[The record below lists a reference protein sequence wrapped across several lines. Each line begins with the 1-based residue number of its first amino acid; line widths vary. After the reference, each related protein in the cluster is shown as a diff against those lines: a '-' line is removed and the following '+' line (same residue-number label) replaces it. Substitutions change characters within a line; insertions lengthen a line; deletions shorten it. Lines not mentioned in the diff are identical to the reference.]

1 MSAVDPLL
9 DFDLLR
15 PTERVPSSGRRL
27 RVVEE
32 PSRRR
37 RPKLVYG
44 IVALAG
50 ALAIGTAQMALS
62 IMTTQSSYE
71 LSALS
76 SQQRGLDS
84 QKQMLTDSL
93 AGLSSPQFLAANAA
107 ALGMVI
113 NESPNYLRLSDGA
126 VIGGGQAAAGVSSID
141 ALSRASVPNALVG
154 DTPLV
159 TDPKASM
166 QQGASADTELLRNT
180 PTPPPIT
187 DGLPTP
193 ATH

>member
-1 MSAVDPLL
+1 MSSA
-9 DFDLLR
+9 
-15 PTERVPSSGRRL
+15 
-27 RVVEE
+27 
-32 PSRRR
+32 
-37 RPKLVYG
+37 
-44 IVALAG
+44 
-50 ALAIGTAQMALS
+50 
-62 IMTTQSSYE
+62 
-71 LSALS
+71 ALS
-76 SQQRGLDS
+76 SPHCPPPGGRRARGSGWWSGPPGGARGYSYGVLAVGTAVAIAGAQMGLSILTTQTSYQVADLTQQQRELS
-84 QKQMLTDSL
+84 WQAQMLEDDI

-187 DGLPTP
+187 DSIPTP